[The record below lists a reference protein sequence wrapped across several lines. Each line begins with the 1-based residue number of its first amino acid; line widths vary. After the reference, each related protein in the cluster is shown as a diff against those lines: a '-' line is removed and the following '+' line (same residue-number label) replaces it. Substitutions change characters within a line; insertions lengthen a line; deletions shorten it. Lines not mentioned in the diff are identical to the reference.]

1 MFAMSP
7 CVLYQTHSGEMW
19 TLRARR
25 LGACQVRWQAP
36 NGDRVTASGGAPGA
50 AAGAGVPDL
59 RPLVGVAAAVTV
71 LAATGAVPA
80 WAGLAHHVALP
91 PLDLF
96 ADVRV
101 LLAEAPSY
109 PSFVSGLVAS
119 LVLRSVV
126 LAAML
131 GALGRQGMAR
141 GLAFYGA
148 SLVPALAAGVLG
160 FAGVVVL
167 YALFLW
173 AAVVVAVTAAVVLGP
188 LPWRGWRCRG
198 ARRVVVAYLVALLAV
213 SLASS
218 AGARSAQVGLVWVS
232 AGLTAVAVRRLSCE
246 GRWLRGGWRPVPT
259 AILAVVLA
267 AGPVEAPAQSRAPAA
282 EPAVGVPVP
291 PRPRD
296 GTLFLVPGIG
306 ASSGTSTMF
315 RLDPGALGFG
325 CEQTVYFSYAG
336 PGDGAPQRSSRCP
349 ITRGAPYVAE
359 DTHRPMAELAASF
372 RAQLADLTP
381 PVVVVAHSQ
390 GGWIAA
396 SALGGEP
403 VGAVGAVVL
412 LGTFPRHQRG
422 YVLDGTGGGL
432 VGTDGMEA
440 LTGVLRAAGVT
451 SFDPRAPLPRDH
463 LGTTGAVADL
473 MVAGFPTGVRV
484 VTVTAAPDLPL
495 MGPDWRLDAA
505 TDLCPVYVDHS
516 GLITSSRVHRLV
528 GDALDGRDPAGC
540 AWWRRWPPL
549 AFSAFG
555 APSP

>member
-1 MFAMSP
+1 M
-7 CVLYQTHSGEMW
+7 T
-19 TLRARR
+19 
-25 LGACQVRWQAP
+25 AC
-36 NGDRVTASGGAPGA
+36 GGAPRA
-50 AAGAGVPDL
+50 AMGAGVPDL

-71 LAATGAVPA
+71 LAAAGAVPA
-80 WAGLAHHVALP
+80 WPGLAHHVALP

-148 SLVPALAAGVLG
+148 SLVPALVAGVLG
-160 FAGVVVL
+160 FSGVVVL

-173 AAVVVAVTAAVVLGP
+173 AAVVVAVAAVVVLGP
-188 LPWRGWRCRG
+188 LPWRGWRCSG
-198 ARRVVVAYLVALLAV
+198 ARQVVVAYLVALLAV

-218 AGARSAQVGLVWVS
+218 AGARPAQVGLVWVS
-232 AGLTAVAVRRLSCE
+232 AGLTAVAVRRLSGE
-246 GRWLRGGWRPVPT
+246 GGWLRGGWLRGGWRPVPS

-267 AGPVEAPAQSRAPAA
+267 AGPVQAPAQSHAPAA
-282 EPAVGVPVP
+282 EPAAGVP

-336 PGDGAPQRSSRCP
+336 PGDGAPRRSSLCP

-390 GGWIAA
+390 GGWIVA
-396 SALGGEP
+396 SALGGGP
-403 VGAVGAVVL
+403 AGAVDAVVL

-432 VGTDGMEA
+432 VGSDGMEV
-440 LTGVLRAAGVT
+440 LTGVLRAAGAT

-473 MVAGFPTGVRV
+473 MAGGFPGGVRV

-495 MGPDWRLDAA
+495 MGADWRLDDA

-549 AFSAFG
+549 AFAAFG

>member
-1 MFAMSP
+1 M
-7 CVLYQTHSGEMW
+7 E
-19 TLRARR
+19 
-25 LGACQVRWQAP
+25 
-36 NGDRVTASGGAPGA
+36 
-50 AAGAGVPDL
+50 AGVPDL
-59 RPLVGVAAAVTV
+59 RPLVGVAAAVTA
-71 LAATGAVPA
+71 LAAAGPVPA

-109 PSFVSGLVAS
+109 PSFVSGLAAS
-119 LVLRSVV
+119 LVVRSVV

-131 GALGRQGMAR
+131 GALDRQGVVR

-148 SLVPALAAGVLG
+148 SLVPAVAAGVLG

-167 YALFLW
+167 YAVFLW
-173 AAVVVAVTAAVVLGP
+173 AAVVVAVAAAVVLGP
-188 LPWRGWRCRG
+188 LPWRRWRCRG
-198 ARRVVVAYLVALLAV
+198 ARRVVVAYLAALLAV

-218 AGARSAQVGLVWVS
+218 AGAGPAQVGLVWVS
-232 AGLTAVAVRRLSCE
+232 AGLTAVAVRRLSGG
-246 GRWLRGGWRPVPT
+246 GRWLRGGWRPVPS

-267 AGPVEAPAQSRAPAA
+267 AGPVQAPAQAHAPAA
-282 EPAVGVPVP
+282 APAVGVSPLQ
-291 PRPRD
+291 RT
-296 GTLFLVPGIG
+296 GTLYLVPGIG

-396 SALGGEP
+396 SALGGGP
-403 VGAVGAVVL
+403 AGAVDAVVL

-440 LTGVLRAAGVT
+440 LTGVLRAAGAT

-473 MVAGFPTGVRV
+473 MADGFAPGVRV
-484 VTVTAAPDLPL
+484 VTVTAAPDLPV
-495 MGPDWRLDAA
+495 MGADWRLDDA

-516 GLITSSRVHRLV
+516 GLITSSRV
-528 GDALDGRDPAGC
+528 
-540 AWWRRWPPL
+540 
-549 AFSAFG
+549 
-555 APSP
+555 